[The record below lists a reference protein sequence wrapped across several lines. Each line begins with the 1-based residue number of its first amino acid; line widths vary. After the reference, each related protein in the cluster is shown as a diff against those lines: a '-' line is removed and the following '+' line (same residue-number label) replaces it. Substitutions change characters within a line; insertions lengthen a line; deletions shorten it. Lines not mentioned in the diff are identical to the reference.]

1 MSIESWMKNAHK
13 NAGWLVALGIL
24 QIILGAVVLLSPL
37 AGGLA
42 VTMVLGLSMTLGG
55 VAWLVGAFA
64 ADSFGS
70 GALAFLWGLLLAAGG
85 FYIFTNPGLG
95 LATLTLVVSMMFFV
109 IGLTACVVAFQ
120 VKPASGWGWMLAG
133 GVLTVI
139 FAILVWRQFPISG
152 MWLVGTLVAIH
163 LLMSGVTTL
172 TIGSAARKATA
183 TD

>member
-1 MSIESWMKNAHK
+1 
-13 NAGWLVALGIL
+13 
-24 QIILGAVVLLSPL
+24 
-37 AGGLA
+37 
-42 VTMVLGLSMTLGG
+42 
-55 VAWLVGAFA
+55 
-64 ADSFGS
+64 
-70 GALAFLWGLLLAAGG
+70 
-85 FYIFTNPGLG
+85 
-95 LATLTLVVSMMFFV
+95 MMFFV

-139 FAILVWRQFPISG
+139 FAILVWRQFPVSG